1 MGIIFGKIDVEV
13 PKYEVVKSFDRDDYK
28 YEIRRYPESVAAEVS
43 SDHLDVPSSR
53 FSNEAFGI
61 LAKYI
66 GVFGRPANTQR
77 ESNATT
83 EPVQTSVDEGEKVA
97 MTAPVITTT
106 GEKVAMTAPVITTTG
121 EKVAM
126 TAPVITTTGEKVAM
140 TAPVITTTGEKVA
153 MTAPVIPTTG
163 EKVAMTAPVI
173 PTTGEKVAMTAPV
186 ITTTGEKVA
195 MTAPVIT
202 TASTQAS
209 GDSVGEQEK
218 IAMTAPVLTSGGEH
232 QTMAF
237 LLPSKYTTDN
247 APEPTDARV
256 KLKEIPPRYEA
267 VHQYNGRSDMTNC
280 GPKVEQL
287 REHLQLDGVKVRE
300 GGSWHLDRYNPP
312 FTIPWLRTN
321 EIHIPVEFN
330 SDL

>member
-1 MGIIFGKIDVEV
+1 MGIIFGRVDVEI
-13 PKYEVVKSFDRDDYK
+13 PKYEVAKSFDRDDYK

-43 SDHLDVPSSR
+43 SDDLDVPSSR

-77 ESNATT
+77 GSNATT

-106 GEKVAMTAPVITTTG
+106 GEKVALMTAPVITTTG

-126 TAPVITTTGEKVAM
+126 TAPVITTTGEQ
-140 TAPVITTTGEKVA
+140 
-153 MTAPVIPTTG
+153 
-163 EKVAMTAPVI
+163 
-173 PTTGEKVAMTAPV
+173 
-186 ITTTGEKVA
+186 VA

-237 LLPSKYTTDN
+237 LLPSKYTIDT

-287 REHLQLDGVKVRE
+287 REHLQLDGVKVLE

>member
-1 MGIIFGKIDVEV
+1 MGIIFGRVDVEI
-13 PKYEVVKSFDRDDYK
+13 PKYEVAKSFDRDDYK

-43 SDHLDVPSSR
+43 SDDLDVPSSR

-77 ESNATT
+77 GSNATT

-106 GEKVAMTAPVITTTG
+106 GEQ
-121 EKVAM
+121 
-126 TAPVITTTGEKVAM
+126 
-140 TAPVITTTGEKVA
+140 
-153 MTAPVIPTTG
+153 
-163 EKVAMTAPVI
+163 
-173 PTTGEKVAMTAPV
+173 
-186 ITTTGEKVA
+186 VA

-237 LLPSKYTTDN
+237 LLPSKYTIDT

-287 REHLQLDGVKVRE
+287 REHLQLDGVKVLE